1 MSRSGSY
8 RSIAPIRPRRPYE
21 TRSPSST
28 CAGRPDPSR
37 PATYFTSG
45 EYITIS
51 LSRSSFAPVRRYS
64 SQRLRVSTGST
75 TVGREYE
82 LAARSPQRGPGE
94 AAHPGRDRRRGHG
107 DRPAPGGG
115 RAGRDPR
122 QRERQHREERRER
135 HAAIMPEGA
144 GLHLAAAEPRGVAQ
158 LAEHRSPKPG
168 VAGSSPVAPVAP
180 AGVVRP
186 GPGARAREWSPAGP
200 GITLGNT
207 ILVGKGLT
215 CVRSSLSSWRERRRP
230 PAARSPRADRRP
242 TSPCRPTRCSTGT

>member
-94 AAHPGRDRRRGHG
+94 AAHP
-107 DRPAPGGG
+107 
-115 RAGRDPR
+115 GRDPR